1 MTETVKYNTE
11 DDILLIWFSDHDIY
25 DAQMVGSTIMHV
37 GKDGEPVLLE
47 ILDASTFVGNL
58 SATIAAAR
66 NARDA
71 A

>member
-11 DDILLIWFSDHDIY
+11 DDILLIWFSDHDIA
-25 DAQMVGSTIMHV
+25 DAQMIGSTIMHV

-47 ILDASTFVGNL
+47 ILDASAFVGNL
-58 SATIAAAR
+58 SAAIAAAR
-66 NARDA
+66 DARDA